1 MVMKI
6 VQEYVAVMQHDECG
20 VCGGDG
26 SSCGGDGGGTNITDG
41 CDLREGSVF
50 VLSNGDVLY
59 NVSTD
64 IAGFQLMLMV
74 QRYLEHQV
82 VLQQSGFTVSAGGT
96 TVLAF
101 SFTGATISDDCGLLT
116 SLVLAGEASGLS
128 GLVFSDSSAATI
140 DVTYCD
146 DCVEGGDD
154 VAGGIPSEWDND
166 GDSFFDNINL
176 YQNSGSI
183 TSRVFLEGL
192 DVGSEG
198 DALAAFVDGEQRD
211 M

>member
-1 MVMKI
+1 MF
-6 VQEYVAVMQHDECG
+6 
-20 VCGGDG
+20 
-26 SSCGGDGGGTNITDG
+26 
-41 CDLREGSVF
+41 L
-50 VLSNGDVLY
+50 LSNGDVLY

-64 IAGFQLMLMV
+64 IAGFQFNV
-74 QRYLEHQV
+74 DGTTA
-82 VLQQSGFTVSAGGT
+82 SGASGGAAASAGFTVSAGGT

-154 VAGGIPSEWDND
+154 VSGGIPSEWDND

-183 TSRVFLEGL
+183 TSRVFLDGL

-198 DALAAFVDGEQRD
+198 DALAAFVDGEQRGYVLSLIHI
-211 M
+211 